1 MLVTWLEVSC
11 VKIVPLGFKPFGS
24 RISLSRLMSD
34 LGAVEFLDGQFSD
47 LSFFTFF
54 HLFLPLLTLTP
65 LRPYTLPRVE

>member
-34 LGAVEFLDGQFSD
+34 LGVVEFLDGQFSN

-54 HLFLPLLTLTP
+54 HLPPTVTHTDISPTLH
-65 LRPYTLPRVE
+65 YHE